1 MKDHFYQWLTNDKM
15 LVGFLFMA
23 VLLVWYFTREKE
35 LFRFLDMILS
45 ALFGWG
51 AGKYASELT
60 SSTTTSSTTSQKTD
74 AKPNETK

>member
-1 MKDHFYQWLTNDKM
+1 MKEHFYQWLINDKT

-23 VLLVWYFTREKE
+23 VLLIWYLTREKE

-51 AGKYASELT
+51 AGKYAAGIT
-60 SSTTTSSTTSQKTD
+60 SSTTTSNTTSSTVD
-74 AKPNETK
+74 AKPNEIK